1 MEARRIL
8 AAAALAIALW
18 PACSQAAD
26 VKGVRSFAN
35 QDKTRVVFDLS
46 GKLAWSQSRSGSS
59 LSITIKSPGNL
70 KSAPL
75 AVPAASSSCLGKAQ
89 GRRSG
94 SSLVYTFAS
103 GRCGAPSAFLLSPRD
118 GNPDWRLVVD
128 FPHSG
133 AGQAQASSSSSSGAA
148 SFQETVRDTVT
159 SVVVSRGNGK
169 APSQTLKDLERRL
182 FEQYSTPGE
191 GGIRSMTPAQAA
203 QYDAAVR
210 KLRSDYAAEQAE
222 ERSKGQGRVRT
233 TVEPKQGEAREE
245 VQDTAAPPKA
255 VRVAAVARPFI
266 IAVDPGHGGR
276 DPGATGRR
284 GVREKNVALAIARS
298 LYGYINSDRRMR
310 AVLTRSSDRFVDLDA
325 RSAIA
330 RRHRAD
336 LLISIHCNST
346 PGSTSARGTS
356 VLLLSSNRAQ
366 RENGKILRQG
376 SSGRLIG
383 GAGKVIN
390 STQDDKYLE
399 AAVVDMSSQNARSE
413 GYDLASEILKSVGQF
428 THIYK
433 SRPIY
438 SSLAVLKAPDIPSLL
453 IETGFLSNS
462 YEEIQLNQPNYQKQ
476 MAYRIFKGIQAYYEQ
491 NPLKNIK
498 SRQDSA
504 MRQASQGQR
513 RTATVRKGDTL
524 AKIARDNGVSVQ
536 ALLKANSLKQGQHLR
551 AGQVLVIP

>member
-1 MEARRIL
+1 VEARRIL
-8 AAAALAIALW
+8 AAAALALAMAPL
-18 PACSQAAD
+18 CSHAAD
-26 VKGVRSFAN
+26 VKNVRSFAN

-46 GKLAWSQSRSGSS
+46 GRLSWSQSRRGSS
-59 LSITIKSPGNL
+59 FSITIKSPSNARR
-70 KSAPL
+70 APL
-75 AVPAASSSCLGKAQ
+75 SIPKARSTCLGRSS

-94 SSLVYTFAS
+94 SNLVYTFAS
-103 GRCGAPSAFLLSPRD
+103 SRCGAPSAFMLSPRD
-118 GNPDWRLVVD
+118 GNPHWRLVVD
-128 FPHSG
+128 FPHTGKSVAKG
-133 AGQAQASSSSSSGAA
+133 SASISERAR
-148 SFQETVRDTVT
+148 RDA
-159 SVVVSRGNGK
+159 GK
-169 APSQTLKDLERRL
+169 APSQTLKDLEARL
-182 FEQYSTPGE
+182 FEQYSTQGAD
-191 GGIRSMTPAQAA
+191 GIRTMTPAQAA
-203 QYDAAVR
+203 QYDAAVK
-210 KLRSDYAAEQAE
+210 KLRSDFAAEQAE
-222 ERSKGQGRVRT
+222 DRSKEPDRVESTISR
-233 TVEPKQGEAREE
+233 ESREE
-245 VQDTAAPPKA
+245 VKDTAAPPKA

-266 IAVDPGHGGR
+266 IAVDPGHGGK

-284 GVREKNVALAIARS
+284 GVREKNVALSIARA

-310 AVLTRSSDRFVDLDA
+310 AVLTRSNDRFVELDA

-346 PGSTSARGTS
+346 PGRTTARGTS

-383 GAGKVIN
+383 GAGKVIKSSQN
-390 STQDDKYLE
+390 NKYLQ

-413 GYDLASEILKSVGQF
+413 GYDLAAEILKSVGRF

-476 MAYRIFKGIQAYYEQ
+476 MAYRIFKGIQSYYEK

-498 SRQDSA
+498 SRQESA
-504 MRQASQGQR
+504 RRQNAQGG
-513 RTATVRKGDTL
+513 RTRTVTVKRGDTL
-524 AKIARDNGVSVQ
+524 SKIAQANGVSVR
-536 ALLKANSLKQGQHLR
+536 ALQKANSLKSGNIR
-551 AGQVLVIP
+551 SGQVLVIP

>member
-8 AAAALAIALW
+8 AAAALAIALC
-18 PACSQAAD
+18 PAHSQAAD

-46 GKLAWSQSRSGSS
+46 GKLAWSQSRRGSR

-70 KSAPL
+70 KGAPL
-75 AVPAASSSCLGKAQ
+75 SVPAAASSCLGNSQ

-128 FPHSG
+128 FPHS
-133 AGQAQASSSSSSGAA
+133 AAPKAQSSSSSSGAP
-148 SFQETVRDTVT
+148 SQETVRDTVT

-182 FEQYSTPGE
+182 FEQYSTPGAD
-191 GGIRSMTPAQAA
+191 GIRSMTPAQAA

-222 ERSKGQGRVRT
+222 ERSKGQGRVRS
-233 TVEPKQGEAREE
+233 TVEPQQGEAREE

-298 LYGYINSDRRMR
+298 LYSYINSDPRMR

-476 MAYRIFKGIQAYYEQ
+476 MAYRIFKGIQSYYEQ

-504 MRQASQGQR
+504 MRQTSQGQK
-513 RTATVRKGDTL
+513 RTATARKGDTL
-524 AKIARDNGVSVQ
+524 SRIARDNGVSVQ
-536 ALLKANSLKQGQHLR
+536 ALRQANSLKQGQHLR

>member
-18 PACSQAAD
+18 PALSQAAD

-46 GKLAWSQSRSGSS
+46 GRLAWSQSRSGSG

-75 AVPAASSSCLGKAQ
+75 SIPAAASSCLGRSQ
-89 GRRSG
+89 GRRAG
-94 SSLVYTFAS
+94 SSLVYSFAS

-128 FPHSG
+128 FPHG
-133 AGQAQASSSSSSGAA
+133 AAAQAEPPSSG
-148 SFQETVRDTVT
+148 SPSQEAVRDTVT
-159 SVVVSRGNGK
+159 SVVVSRGSGK
-169 APSQTLKDLERRL
+169 APSQTLKDLEGRL
-182 FEQYSTPGE
+182 FEQYSTQGAD
-191 GGIRSMTPAQAA
+191 GIRSMTPAQAA

-233 TVEPKQGEAREE
+233 TVAPKEGGAGEE
-245 VQDTAAPPKA
+245 VQDTAAPPAA

-266 IAVDPGHGGR
+266 IAVDPGHGGK

-284 GVREKNVALAIARS
+284 GVREKNVALSIARA
-298 LYGYINSDRRMR
+298 LYGYINSDSRMR
-310 AVLTRSSDRFVDLDA
+310 AVLTRSTDRFVDLDA

-376 SSGRLIG
+376 SSGGLIG
-383 GAGKVIN
+383 GAGKVIS

-476 MAYRIFKGIQAYYEQ
+476 MAYRIFKGIQSYYEQ

-504 MRQASQGQR
+504 RRQASQGRR

-524 AKIARDNGVSVQ
+524 SGIAKDNGVSVQ
-536 ALLKANSLKQGQHLR
+536 ALRQANSLRQGQHLR

>member
-8 AAAALAIALW
+8 ASVALALALA
-18 PACSQAAD
+18 PALAHGAD
-26 VKGVRSFAN
+26 VRNLRIFAN

-46 GKLAWSQSRSGSS
+46 GKMAWSQSRSGSG
-59 LSITIKSPGNL
+59 LVITIKSPGNL
-70 KSAPL
+70 KKAPL
-75 AVPAASSSCLGKAQ
+75 SVPQASSSCLGKSS
-89 GRRSG
+89 GKRSG
-94 SSLVYTFAS
+94 SSLVYTFDS
-103 GRCGAPSAFLLSPRD
+103 GRCGTPSAFLLSPRD

-133 AGQAQASSSSSSGAA
+133 GGRAAQAASASS
-148 SFQETVRDTVT
+148 QETVRDTVT
-159 SVVVSRGNGK
+159 SVRVQRVGGAGSGK
-169 APSQTLKDLERRL
+169 ASSQTLKDLESRL
-182 FEQYSTPGE
+182 FEQYSTKGAD
-191 GGIRSMTPAQAA
+191 GIRSMTPAQAA
-203 QYDAAVR
+203 QYDAAVK
-210 KLRSDYAAEQAE
+210 KLRADFAAEQAE
-222 ERSKGQGRVRT
+222 ERSRAPERVRS
-233 TVEPKQGEAREE
+233 TVSVQPSSGEE
-245 VQDTAAPPKA
+245 VQDTAAPPAA

-266 IAVDPGHGGR
+266 IAVDPGHGGK

-298 LYGYINSDRRMR
+298 LYGYINSDPRMR
-310 AVLTRSSDRFVDLDA
+310 AVLTRSRDNFISLDA

-346 PGSTSARGTS
+346 PGRTTARGTS

-376 SSGRLIG
+376 GSDRLIG
-383 GAGKVIN
+383 GAGQVIN
-390 STQDDKYLE
+390 SSQENKYLE

-413 GYDLASEILKSVGQF
+413 GYDLAAAILKSVGQF

-491 NPLKNIK
+491 NPLQNIK

-504 MRQASQGQR
+504 RRQAAQGGR
-513 RTATVRKGDTL
+513 RTVTVRKGDSL
-524 AKIARDNGVSVQ
+524 SKIARERGVTVK
-536 ALLKANSLKQGQHLR
+536 ALRGANSLKEGQHVHP
-551 AGQVLVIP
+551 GQVLAIP